1 MKIILAL
8 THGLHVR
15 NWCATGLLKMLV
27 DQGHRVTVL
36 APEPLL
42 GWVIQGLMIGDPQ
55 GPYNRLGLCRTLAV
69 EPYTGSRVRRW
80 LRAGPYRTA
89 SYATRSIHTRTYAHK
104 LARRRR
110 WRQRLEIAVAGRL
123 GEGWALESERR
134 WRPGDACVRLLQ
146 SERPDLLVTPSFLHT
161 GLEVDLLKAARVAGI
176 TTVVPVATWDA
187 LVSKGC
193 FLERPD
199 RLLVW
204 GEQSKQH
211 AYELHGFQAQQVVVT
226 GAPQFDVYAGPMPAG
241 QRQTVLVAGTT
252 IAYWQD
258 EQRVVEALA
267 RDGER
272 AGYAVHYRPH
282 PRQRRDLAA
291 FAEGLGNVTLDGE
304 WREQAANGG
313 GFSPRPADL
322 GHLRGVLDRC
332 FGVVASFSTVSV
344 EAALLGLPTF
354 MVGFG
359 VDIPGHAD
367 WEHISPILTWPGVA
381 LCETTDHLLAQIRMA
396 RSGAF
401 ESCVGGLRERANTV
415 ARNLDGLARERIV
428 GALEEADG

>member
-1 MKIILAL
+1 MKLLLAL

-15 NWCATGLLKMLV
+15 NWCATGLLKTLV
-27 DQGHRVTVL
+27 DRGHRVTVL

-42 GWVIQGLMIGDPQ
+42 GWVIQGLTIGDPQ

-80 LRAGPYRTA
+80 LRSGPYRTA

-123 GEGWALESERR
+123 GEGWAMTAES
-134 WRPGDACVRLLQ
+134 RLAPDPVCLALLRAEQ
-146 SERPDLLVTPSFLHT
+146 PDLVVAPSFLHT
-161 GLEVDLLKAARVAGI
+161 GLEVDLLKAARVAGV

-204 GEQSKQH
+204 GEQSRQH
-211 AYELHGFQAQQVVVT
+211 ADDLHGFPPARVAVT
-226 GAPQFDVYAGPMPAG
+226 GAPQFDVYAAPPPTGP
-241 QRQTVLVAGTT
+241 RRTVLVAGTT

-258 EQRVVEALA
+258 ERQVVEALA

-282 PRQRRDLAA
+282 PRQRREHAA
-291 FAEGLGNVTLDGE
+291 FVGELGNATLDGE
-304 WREQAANGG
+304 WLEQSANGG

-332 FGVVASFSTVSV
+332 FCVVASFSTVSV
-344 EAALLGLPTF
+344 EAALLGVPTL

-381 LCETTDHLLAQIRMA
+381 LCETTDQLLAQVRLA

-401 ESCVGGLRERANTV
+401 ESCAGGLRERANRV

-428 GALEEADG
+428 EALTT